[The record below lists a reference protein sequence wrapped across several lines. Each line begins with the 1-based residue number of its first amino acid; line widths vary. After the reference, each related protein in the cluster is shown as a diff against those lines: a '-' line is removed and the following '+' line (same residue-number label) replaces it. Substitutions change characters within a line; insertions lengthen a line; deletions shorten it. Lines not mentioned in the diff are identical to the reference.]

1 MANKKDKVTDKK
13 VVDDKIKK
21 RFLVDK
27 GTDKFTK
34 VEEYETVE
42 TILDG
47 SILAEYNKALAG
59 SRDLL
64 ASDYERRMHMF
75 KVTRMTLS
83 FNLIY
88 RKKSN
93 EDIFISKISFSQ
105 FNITEGVTRMNAL
118 KEGKITFLFDDDST
132 IVCDKEITYNG
143 GIENEELFIE
153 TNISLLSKIVNS
165 KSVEYRLQSSF
176 GVISEGSFYPESII
190 NFCGF
195 YNSLFDNSFKR
206 DEIISAIEKEEK
218 EEKARKR
225 REAQEKK
232 KELEKEKELEIK
244 NTSSNSSCF
253 VVTATMDD
261 VNHPTVKDFR
271 LFRDNFLLTN
281 NTGKYFIDIYYK
293 LGPYFAK
300 IISLHPILQKLS
312 YSLFIKP
319 IHNLIRDKIDTYK
332 N

>member
-206 DEIISAIEKEEK
+206 DDLPALVLPINAI
-218 EEKARKR
+218 
-225 REAQEKK
+225 
-232 KELEKEKELEIK
+232 L
-244 NTSSNSSCF
+244 
-253 VVTATMDD
+253 M
-261 VNHPTVKDFR
+261 P
-271 LFRDNFLLTN
+271 LL
-281 NTGKYFIDIYYK
+281 I
-293 LGPYFAK
+293 
-300 IISLHPILQKLS
+300 LHPALLS
-312 YSLFIKP
+312 LRNSEMAAFISF
-319 IHNLIRDKIDTYK
+319 NLIVIWSTISSSISSSGKSI
-332 N
+332 